1 MFGKR
6 PVTPKEI
13 GSLIGTGTTVSGDV
27 TFTGGLRIDG
37 TVRGAVRCSDGEK
50 GGMLVISEL
59 GSVEGEVRAS
69 HLVVAG
75 RITGPVHASELV
87 ELQPKARVVGD
98 VHYRALEMHHG
109 AVVEGM
115 LVHESVQEAPRTVG
129 LKLAV
134 GAPKLETLPNEP
146 KTESGRG

>member
-13 GSLIGTGTTVSGDV
+13 GSLVGSGTTIAGDV

-37 TVRGAVRCSDGEK
+37 TVRGAVRCADGEK
-50 GGMLVISEL
+50 GGMLVISEH
-59 GSVEGEVRAS
+59 GSVDGEVRAS

-75 RITGPVHASELV
+75 RITGPVYASDLV
-87 ELQPKARVVGD
+87 ELQPKARIVGD

-109 AVVEGM
+109 AVVEGT
-115 LVHESVQEAPRTVG
+115 LVHQSVEDAPRTVG

-134 GAPKLETLPNEP
+134 GASNSEASQGT
-146 KTESGRG
+146 